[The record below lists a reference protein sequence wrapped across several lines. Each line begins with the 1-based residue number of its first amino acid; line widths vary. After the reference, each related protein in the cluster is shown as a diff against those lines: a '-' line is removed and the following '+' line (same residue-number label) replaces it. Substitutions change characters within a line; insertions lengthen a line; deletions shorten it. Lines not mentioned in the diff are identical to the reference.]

1 MLPLL
6 NQTIL
11 LWQVLLGSV
20 FLGQR
25 YSPVQLFG
33 ILLVVAG
40 VAKAAWPSG
49 AGGSILGQVT
59 PFAFRFS
66 WYDMC
71 CCWSLWP
78 HQPETLFEIDSHWLG
93 GLGGIVWDD
102 TPLTLQ
108 RIWFPFIGVI

>member
-1 MLPLL
+1 MGWMLHTGCICAGVVLPLL

-59 PFAFRFS
+59 PLLFDSCGTSCFVAEVCGRT
-66 WYDMC
+66 
-71 CCWSLWP
+71 SLKSYSKM
-78 HQPETLFEIDSHWLG
+78 TVTG
-93 GLGGIVWDD
+93 
-102 TPLTLQ
+102 
-108 RIWFPFIGVI
+108 

>member
-1 MLPLL
+1 MPLL

-49 AGGSILGQVT
+49 AGGSILGQVRV
-59 PFAFRFS
+59 FASMIPVKSLASLLVRGYIGLKCSPNLFS
-66 WYDMC
+66 PYRLVGRYC
-71 CCWSLWP
+71 V
-78 HQPETLFEIDSHWLG
+78 G
-93 GLGGIVWDD
+93 
-102 TPLTLQ
+102 
-108 RIWFPFIGVI
+108 

>member
-1 MLPLL
+1 MHTPLVETRDLGMVIRRASKLRECSTRQVFGAGVVLPLL

-20 FLGQR
+20 VLGQR

-49 AGGSILGQVT
+49 AGGSILGQVIV
-59 PFAFRFS
+59 F
-66 WYDMC
+66 
-71 CCWSLWP
+71 
-78 HQPETLFEIDSHWLG
+78 DS
-93 GLGGIVWDD
+93 
-102 TPLTLQ
+102 
-108 RIWFPFIGVI
+108 